1 MSRIF
6 TVLTGACLLLACKEA
21 PEQSTAPKAA
31 SAASSAQ
38 AAPAPSAAPKAWYE
52 GAWQGTYKA
61 ELQKLETAAGGPKAW
76 KEDDGSKASGEGKL
90 SLEAA
95 ADGTVTGTATGP
107 LGEHTV
113 SGKIEGEHVA
123 LSLVPKE
130 SEGFRGLILAS
141 QKESGIQGNLSASSA
156 DSLVAR
162 RGAVSLSRA
171 GK

>member
-1 MSRIF
+1 VSRIR
-6 TVLTGACLLLACKEA
+6 TVLVGVGLLLSCKGT
-21 PEQSTAPKAA
+21 PEQSAPPA
-31 SAASSAQ
+31 STSASSSAQ
-38 AAPAPSAAPKAWYE
+38 AAAVPSAAAKAWYE
-52 GAWQGTYKA
+52 GAWQGTYQA

-95 ADGTVTGTATGP
+95 ADGTVTGSATGP

-123 LSLVPKE
+123 LTLVPVQPD
-130 SEGFRGLILAS
+130 GFRGVILAS
-141 QKESGIQGNLSASSA
+141 QKESAIAGNLSASSG

-171 GK
+171 AK